1 MATPYLDELE
11 RVRVERDRAARRD
24 GEPST
29 AHAGPTV
36 EWDDVRPWP
45 TLDGAALDGLAGDVV
60 RILEPHTEADPAAL
74 LVTFLTLFGNAVGS
88 RSHVR
93 VGAAQHPAR
102 LFVCLVGDTARARKG
117 QSFAEVGSLF
127 ELADPAWWDAAR
139 AGGLTSGEGIIARV
153 RDDDQHQIEKR
164 AHFYEPEFARTLAA
178 AARDGSTLSPVLRDA
193 WDSGRLAVTTRK
205 DPLVATGAHIGVV
218 AHITLEELRARL
230 TSLDIANGFANRFLF
245 TCVRRSKKLAS
256 GGTLNEATRHELG
269 TKVGAALRSARTRT
283 LLTRTPTAEATW
295 RSVYENLPEPPGLF
309 GAVTARADAQLLR
322 LSLVYALLNKADRI
336 HDTHIEPAVAVWR
349 YAEASAAHVFGGVLG
364 SDLPTASSR
373 NCAPSTRRA
382 SVGRPSTPCSVATPR
397 QPHSMP
403 RAGAS
408 CDSSWW
414 PSGRNSA
421 QGGIHGY
428 CTLFQNRRRKRRKPS
443 GSIHRPCRRGFLRL
457 FRPFETESGAPTRGR
472 LASALGGARRNHS
485 TRHPLART
493 SSRPIASTS
502 TPTATPERSRNC
514 DTRRARG

>member
-1 MATPYLDELE
+1 MSTSNIDDLE
-11 RVRVERDRAARRD
+11 RMRAERDRAARHD

-29 AHAGPTV
+29 AHAAPKV

-45 TLDGAALDGLAGDVV
+45 TLDGAALYGLAGDVV
-60 RILEPHTEADPAAL
+60 CILEPHTEADPAAL
-74 LVTFLTLFGNAVGS
+74 LVTFLALFGNAVGAGP
-88 RSHVR
+88 HVR

-102 LFVCLVGDTARARKG
+102 LFACLVGDTARARKG

-127 ELADPAWWDAAR
+127 ALADPEWWDAAR

-153 RDDDQHQIEKR
+153 RDDDQHHIEKR

-218 AHITLEELRARL
+218 AHVTLEELRARL

-256 GGTLNEATRHELG
+256 GGTLDEATRRKLG
-269 TKVGAALRSARTRT
+269 TKVGEALRSARTRT
-283 LLTRTPTAEATW
+283 VLSRTPTGDAAW

-322 LSLVYALLNKADRI
+322 LSLVSALLDKGERI
-336 HDTHIEPAVAVWR
+336 HDPNIEAAVAVWR

-364 SDLPTASSR
+364 SDLADRLLEELRAIYPQGLNREAQHGLFSR
-373 NCAPSTRRA
+373 NTTAA
-382 SVGRPSTPCSVATPR
+382 
-397 QPHSMP
+397 
-403 RAGAS
+403 
-408 CDSSWW
+408 
-414 PSGRNSA
+414 
-421 QGGIHGY
+421 
-428 CTLFQNRRRKRRKPS
+428 
-443 GSIHRPCRRGFLRL
+443 
-457 FRPFETESGAPTRGR
+457 
-472 LASALGGARRNHS
+472 ALDA
-485 TRHPLART
+485 ART
-493 SSRPIASTS
+493 SLVRLKLAVEREEQSPGRHPWVLYALPKQTKETKEAPPAGLVHRSERLPSFSSYVSDGVGSTEGDSVNSVNAPGSSPRRREPPYS
-502 TPTATPERSRNC
+502 TTLGPNLVPADVLDADSGDREVTEL
-514 DTRRARG
+514 